1 MRFFGRCVYNVS
13 MVVMFVWILLVMLVS
28 FGGYIVVDVIYN
40 QNCMFIDNGIIL
52 QVYCE
57 VCFGLNFLDVC

>member
-1 MRFFGRCVYNVS
+1 MRFFGRCVYNIS

-40 QNCMFIDNGIIL
+40 
-52 QVYCE
+52 
-57 VCFGLNFLDVC
+57 

>member
-1 MRFFGRCVYNVS
+1 MRIFGRCVYNVS
-13 MVVMFVWILLVMLVS
+13 MVVIFVWILLVMLVS

-40 QNCMFIDNGIIL
+40 QNCMFIDNGIVL